1 MNKNKLGVAAFLSIV
16 SAVLALVDIFLY
28 RTVMYTYPPVYYML
42 AGVIVLAAIGC
53 VLAKVAPRIANYVP
67 ICMVFL
73 LASAI
78 VWGSM
83 LMVNQIGYVIAGL
96 DGVDTIV
103 TYIFFAGFTFAAVV
117 ISLIASFLKTGVQA
131 EG

>member
-1 MNKNKLGVAAFLSIV
+1 MNKNKLGAAAFLSIV
-16 SAVLALVDIFLY
+16 AAVLALVDIFLY
-28 RTVMYTYPPVYYML
+28 RTVMYTYTPVYYML
-42 AGVIVLAAIGC
+42 GGVIVLALLGC

-67 ICMVFL
+67 IGMVFL

-83 LMVNQIGYVIAGL
+83 LMVNQIAYVISGL

-103 TYIFFAGFTFAAVV
+103 TYISFAE
-117 ISLIASFLKTGVQA
+117 ASRNTMPMGT
-131 EG
+131 